1 MRKIQIGLG
10 QIDLA
15 KLNLKKVAIPVAL
28 MVLAGLSYY
37 APERSQQIKL
47 TSSYPATVCPAIGN
61 KVSSI
66 AALTSSKI
74 NRRSIDGS
82 SKRLNPGKSSV
93 IPMKNDAI
101 LVEGNPGTSLTF
113 ANNGWKAV
121 VPCSVSNGEQ
131 WFIGG
136 SGALTS
142 KSFLYIS
149 NSGFSQSVVDIEIF
163 TPNGLLE
170 PREVS
175 IPQNSTRKIAIDS
188 LVPGEEAIAIAV
200 KTKSG
205 RVSSYLFDE
214 RKKGL
219 KSLGADFVAPSA
231 TARKVVTIPAITGL
245 LDKLVTNTN
254 SVTHTLRLL
263 VPASIDA
270 NIDVTVNSNDGN
282 FIPIGLSQLEVK
294 SQRLISIPLT
304 FAPTGQP
311 FSVIVE
317 SDQPIFASVFSNF
330 TYGKSSEIAWA
341 TGADELSKWSVNLT
355 GSRPILNFVGDRIDV
370 QISATGTNGKKITK
384 KVTGTNFQTWRAPTG
399 LNRLEVTANRGGI
412 SGGVIFLPEVG
423 KIGTSYLPMNN
434 GANLET
440 ASEPI
445 SDARVISRG

>member
-1 MRKIQIGLG
+1 
-10 QIDLA
+10 
-15 KLNLKKVAIPVAL
+15 
-28 MVLAGLSYY
+28 
-37 APERSQQIKL
+37 
-47 TSSYPATVCPAIGN
+47 
-61 KVSSI
+61 
-66 AALTSSKI
+66 
-74 NRRSIDGS
+74 
-82 SKRLNPGKSSV
+82 
-93 IPMKNDAI
+93 MKNDAI

-149 NSGFSQSVVDIEIF
+149 NSGFSESAVDIEIF

-188 LVPGEEAIAIAV
+188 LVPGEEEIAIAV

-219 KSLGADFVAPSA
+219 KLLGADFVAPVA

-245 LDKLVTNTN
+245 LDKLVTNSN

-270 NIDVTVNSNDGN
+270 NVDVTVNSNDGN

-311 FSVIVE
+311 FSVIIS
-317 SDQPIFASVFSNF
+317 SDQPIFASVFSDF
-330 TYGKSSEIAWA
+330 IYGKSSEIAWA
-341 TGADELSKWSVNLT
+341 TGADELNKWSVNLT
-355 GSRPILNFVGDRIDV
+355 GSRPILNFVGDTIDV

-384 KVTGTNFQTWRAPTG
+384 KVTGTDFATWRAPTG
-399 LNRLEVTANRGGI
+399 LNRLEVTANREGI
-412 SGGVIFLPEVG
+412 SGGVIFLPEVD

>member
-1 MRKIQIGLG
+1 MRKIQISLG
-10 QIDLA
+10 KIDLA
-15 KLNLKKVAIPVAL
+15 KLDLKKVAIPVAL

-149 NSGFSQSVVDIEIF
+149 NSGFSESVVDIEIF
-163 TPNGLLE
+163 TPNVLLE

-219 KSLGADFVAPSA
+219 KSLGADFVAPVA

-245 LDKLVTNTN
+245 LDKLVTNNN

>member
-1 MRKIQIGLG
+1 MRKIQINLG
-10 QIDLA
+10 KIDLA
-15 KLNLKKVAIPVAL
+15 KLDLKKVAIPAAIL
-28 MVLAGLSYY
+28 VLASLSYY

-149 NSGFSQSVVDIEIF
+149 NSGFSESAVDIEIF

-188 LVPGEEAIAIAV
+188 LVPGEEAIAIAL

-330 TYGKSSEIAWA
+330 TYGKSNEIAWA

-399 LNRLEVTANRGGI
+399 LNRLEVTANRGGV

-445 SDARVISRG
+445 SDARVITRG

>member
-1 MRKIQIGLG
+1 MRKIQISFGK
-10 QIDLA
+10 IDLA
-15 KLNLKKVAIPVAL
+15 RLDLKKVAIPVAL

>member
-1 MRKIQIGLG
+1 MRKIQINLG
-10 QIDLA
+10 KIDLA
-15 KLNLKKVAIPVAL
+15 KLDLKKVAIPAAIL
-28 MVLAGLSYY
+28 VLASLSYY

-149 NSGFSQSVVDIEIF
+149 NSGFSESAVDIEIF

-188 LVPGEEAIAIAV
+188 LVPGEEAIAIAL

-330 TYGKSSEIAWA
+330 AYGKSNEIAWA

-399 LNRLEVTANRGGI
+399 LNRLEVTANRGGV

-445 SDARVISRG
+445 SDARVITRG

>member
-1 MRKIQIGLG
+1 MRKIQISLG
-10 QIDLA
+10 KIDLA
-15 KLNLKKVAIPVAL
+15 KLDLKKVAIPVAL
-28 MVLAGLSYY
+28 VVLAGLSYY

-149 NSGFSQSVVDIEIF
+149 NSGFSESVVDIEIF
-163 TPNGLLE
+163 TPNVLLE

-219 KSLGADFVAPSA
+219 KSLGADFVAPVA

-245 LDKLVTNTN
+245 LDKLVTNNN

>member
-1 MRKIQIGLG
+1 MKKYQLNLSK
-10 QIDLA
+10 IDLTR
-15 KLNLKKVAIPVAL
+15 LNYKKITIP
-28 MVLAGLSYY
+28 LAFLILASLSYY

-74 NRRSIDGS
+74 NRRLIDGT

-93 IPMKNDAI
+93 IVIKEDAI

-113 ANNGWKAV
+113 ANNSWKAV
-121 VPCSVSNGEQ
+121 VPCSISNGEQ

-136 SGALTS
+136 SGGLTS

-149 NSGFSQSVVDIEIF
+149 NSGFSESVVDIEIF

-175 IPQNSTRKIAIDS
+175 IAQNSTKKIAIDS
-188 LVPGEEAIAIAV
+188 LIPGEEAIAVAI

-219 KSLGADFVAPSA
+219 KSLGADFVAPVA
-231 TARKVVTIPAITGL
+231 IARKSVTIPAITGL
-245 LDKLVTNTN
+245 LDKLVTNSN

-263 VPASIDA
+263 VPSTIDA
-270 NIDVTVNSNDGN
+270 SIDVTVNSNDGN

-294 SQRLISIPLT
+294 SQRVVSIPLT
-304 FAPTGQP
+304 FAPTSQP

-317 SDQPIFASVFSNF
+317 SDQPIFASVLSNF
-330 TYGKSSEIAWA
+330 IFNKSAEIAWA
-341 TGADELSKWSVNLT
+341 TGADELKKWSVNLT
-355 GSRPILNFVGDRIDV
+355 GSRPILNFVGERIDV
-370 QISATGTNGKKITK
+370 QISATGINGKKITN
-384 KVTGTNFQTWRAPTG
+384 KVTGTNFVTWRAPTG
-399 LNRLEVTANRGGI
+399 LNRLEVTVSKGGI